1 MRPLEHAYNTLLTL
15 GVVGTV
21 PLWGALVGGRR
32 KHRAGGAQKF
42 TGTIP
47 LRPPSSG
54 RAIWYHAVSLGEVMA
69 SVPLME
75 EISDALPNAPL
86 WISTITETGQS
97 TAQSRVPRAAG
108 TFYFPFDHPW
118 IVDRVIRRLRPGLFI
133 TMETEIWPN
142 CIWRLRRRGVP
153 VVLVNGRISD
163 GSVIWYRR
171 FRFLFRDV
179 LNCFDLLCVQS
190 ELAAERIRAIGAPEA
205 RIVVTGNMK
214 FDQELPQ
221 AVDRRSWRE
230 ELGLGENDSVLVA
243 GSTHKG
249 EEEMVLGAFAR
260 LRASFHG
267 LRLVVAPRA
276 PERFDEVERIIRGTG
291 LGVLRRSLVKTA
303 GSQHPPEVLLLDT
316 IGELARVYGVAQVGL
331 VGGSMVPHGGHNPLE
346 VAAHGCPVLFG
357 PHMENFPEIAA
368 MLLRTGG
375 AREVSDEESL
385 FEQLQDI
392 LAHPEKGREMGAAA
406 YRTLISQRGAVKRT
420 MDALRPLLER
430 GQWI

>member
-15 GVVGTV
+15 GVVGTA

-32 KHRAGGAQKF
+32 KHRAGGVQKF

-142 CIWRLRRRGVP
+142 CIWRLHRRGVP

-190 ELAAERIRAIGAPEA
+190 ELTAERIRAIGAPEA

-267 LRLVVAPRA
+267 LRLIVAPRA

-375 AREVSDEESL
+375 AREVSDEGSL
-385 FEQLQDI
+385 FEALQDI

>member
-15 GVVGTV
+15 GVVGTA

-32 KHRAGGAQKF
+32 KHRAGGVQKF

-142 CIWRLRRRGVP
+142 CIWRLHRRGVP

-249 EEEMVLGAFAR
+249 EEEMVLGAFGR

-267 LRLVVAPRA
+267 LRLIVAPRA
-276 PERFDEVERIIRGTG
+276 PERFDEVERIIRGRG

-375 AREVSDEESL
+375 AREVSDEGSL
-385 FEQLQDI
+385 FEALQDI